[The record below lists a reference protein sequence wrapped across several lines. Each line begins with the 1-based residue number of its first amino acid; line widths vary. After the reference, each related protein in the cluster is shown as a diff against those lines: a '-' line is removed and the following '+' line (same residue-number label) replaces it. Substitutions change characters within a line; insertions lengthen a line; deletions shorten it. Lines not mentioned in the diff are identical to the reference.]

1 MFKKKTSETYL
12 ENSLEMTAVRNYKH
26 MHHMKMLMEGKEEY
40 EKPEYVIDIPE
51 SDPDVPAVK
60 RNIWSKDVLLDL
72 LTGVLCCIVI
82 TACFMYKPVMTKPY
96 LMLSAEETDLPS
108 GSHFDAMSY
117 VISYSDG
124 KGTLTLPEIDMN
136 HKGRQAAVYT
146 LKIDNTAVVKVLY
159 VNVI

>member
-1 MFKKKTSETYL
+1 MFKKKNSETYL
-12 ENSLEMTAVRNYKH
+12 ENSLEMTAVRNYRH
-26 MHHMKMLMEGKEEY
+26 MHHMKMIMEGKEEY
-40 EKPEYVIDIPE
+40 EKPVYVIDIPE
-51 SDPDVPAVK
+51 SDPDVPVVK

-72 LTGVLCCIVI
+72 LTGVLCCVLIS
-82 TACFMYKPVMTKPY
+82 ACLIHKPVITKPY
-96 LMLSAEETDLPS
+96 LMLSAEEIDLPA

-136 HKGRQAAVYT
+136 EKGRQAAVYT
-146 LKIDNTAVVKVLY
+146 LKIDDTAIVKVLY